1 MRVVPPEAWGPKFGL
16 RMPTPVFNTSNLYYN
31 NQGARHDVDMIR
43 EHMEEES
50 EAKQELQRNLSKSQ
64 TEVVHW
70 RNKYETDAIY
80 S

>member
-1 MRVVPPEAWGPKFGL
+1 
-16 RMPTPVFNTSNLYYN
+16 
-31 NQGARHDVDMIR
+31 MIR

-64 TEVVHW
+64 TEVVTW

>member
-1 MRVVPPEAWGPKFGL
+1 
-16 RMPTPVFNTSNLYYN
+16 
-31 NQGARHDVDMIR
+31 MIR

-80 S
+80 SKVQNFKTNQKTNNNCLLVLFALFGTFDDNIHFLF